1 MRTFLV
7 TLALAAAL
15 VPAAP
20 ALAQETTEPQP
31 SQRVM
36 LVLTPQREVEG
47 HTRPQALR
55 GTLVAED
62 ADSLTVQVHPGTGPI
77 RVARSAVRRMYVSRG
92 VPSRTQSAATG
103 AALGAVGGALWSW
116 AYNPE
121 RQQRSDEDALLLG
134 AAAGGTFGLVMG
146 ALFPAERWKRV
157 RMPSNVAVSPT
168 VSREGRGVA
177 INISF

>member
-15 VPAAP
+15 VPSARAR
-20 ALAQETTEPQP
+20 AQDNPEPQP
-31 SQRVM
+31 NQRVM
-36 LVLTPQREVEG
+36 LVLTPQHQVEG

-77 RVARSAVRRMYVSRG
+77 RVARSVVRRMYVSRG
-92 VPSRTQSAATG
+92 VPSRSQSAATG
-103 AALGAVGGALWSW
+103 AVVGAVGGALWGW
-116 AYNPE
+116 IYNPE
-121 RQQRSDEDALLLG
+121 REQRSDQDAALLG
-134 AAAGGTFGLVMG
+134 AAAGGGFGLVMG

-157 RMPSNVAVSPT
+157 RMPSNVALSPT
-168 VSREGRGVA
+168 VSRDGQGLA
-177 INISF
+177 IHIRF

>member
-20 ALAQETTEPQP
+20 AVAQENAEPQP
-31 SQRVM
+31 IQRVM
-36 LVLTPQREVEG
+36 LVLTSQREVEG
-47 HTRPQALR
+47 YTRAQALR

-62 ADSLTVQVHPGTGPI
+62 ADSLTVQLHPGTGPI
-77 RVARSAVRRMYVSRG
+77 RVARSAVWRMYVSRG
-92 VPSRTQSAATG
+92 VPGRTQSAATG
-103 AALGAVGGALWSW
+103 AALGAIGGAFWSW

-121 RQQRSDEDALLLG
+121 RQRRSDEHALLLG
-134 AAAGGTFGLVMG
+134 AAAGGSFGLVMG

-157 RMPSNVAVSPT
+157 RAPHNVAVSPA
-168 VSREGRGVA
+168 VSSEGQGLAV
-177 INISF
+177 NIRF